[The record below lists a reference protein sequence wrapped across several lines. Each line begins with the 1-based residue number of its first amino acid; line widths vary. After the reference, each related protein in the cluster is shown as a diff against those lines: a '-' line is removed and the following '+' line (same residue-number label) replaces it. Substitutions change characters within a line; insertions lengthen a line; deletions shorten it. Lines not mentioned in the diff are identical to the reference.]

1 MSVKKC
7 SINPGGQTEKEQ
19 MLVSLEFVLFSKNT
33 SVINFNLED
42 QQSTFINKRS
52 GHFHSSDSEFLVIN
66 LMAVNHQLNSNMLS
80 AGCLHKMVI
89 VLSKPEPTRIRPDVL

>member
-1 MSVKKC
+1 MGKKG
-7 SINPGGQTEKEQ
+7 SINPGGKTEKEQ

-52 GHFHSSDSEFLVIN
+52 GHFHFSDSEFLVIN
-66 LMAVNHQLNSNMLS
+66 LMAMKHQLTLLQYALARVSS
-80 AGCLHKMVI
+80 QDRHCL
-89 VLSKPEPTRIRPDVL
+89 E